1 MVGRSEVKTECG
13 VTGANQ
19 ATRVRT
25 RVPIRRVRVLRMTD
39 LHDLQTR
46 AGEVEKAV
54 GEANDQKGNLL
65 AGIRDGLSAVRDRLI
80 HMKIEKD
87 RLVDENARLKQVIV
101 ELLESLENESK
112 DPLHDKLRD
121 LDSQLSVLLELS
133 GADSAAGLGDSET
146 GSLGASKSDGVDD
159 DADEPAGVLSPEA
172 NGASPNELG
181 SLEDIEKRVRKLSEH
196 LAGDDKQTKAR
207 VANGVTRDPEPIE
220 QEEPAEPHVIST
232 SESPLSP
239 ALEKAKQVPSG
250 PDTRESRAFH
260 GPIEA
265 LAHKARSVLP
275 KRCLRFDAEVN
286 YALGILQRL
295 KGGNQ
300 PFSIK
305 EVRDLINGKFD
316 LGLTSQHDAQ
326 ITASVSKQD
335 DVRPSAKDGKSWK
348 FHRA

>member
-1 MVGRSEVKTECG
+1 M
-13 VTGANQ
+13 
-19 ATRVRT
+19 RT
-25 RVPIRRVRVLRMTD
+25 RVAIRRVRVLKLTD

-46 AGEVEKAV
+46 AGEVEEAV
-54 GEANDQKGNLL
+54 GESNDQQGDLL

-80 HMKIEKD
+80 HMKIEND
-87 RLVDENARLKQVIV
+87 RIVDENARLKQVVV
-101 ELLESLENESK
+101 ELLESLENKSK
-112 DPLHDKLRD
+112 NPLHDKLRD

-133 GADSAAGLGDSET
+133 GAGSAAGLGDSET

-159 DADEPAGVLSPEA
+159 DADEPAGALSPEA

-181 SLEDIEKRVRKLSEH
+181 SLEDIEKRVSKLSEH
-196 LAGDDKQTKAR
+196 LAGDDKQTKGQ

-232 SESPLSP
+232 SESPFSP

-275 KRCLRFDAEVN
+275 KTRMRFYAEVD
-286 YALGILQRL
+286 YALGILRRI
-295 KGGNQ
+295 KGRDQ
-300 PFSIK
+300 LFSVE
-305 EVRDLINGKFD
+305 EVRNLINGKFA
-316 LGLTSQHDAQ
+316 LELASQDDAQ
-326 ITASVSKQD
+326 IAANVSKQD
-335 DVRPSAKDGKSWK
+335 DVSPSAKGGKIWK